1 MDLSNNVQ
9 LAIVLGVVVVV
20 ALILGRGMKVG
31 FKNFF
36 VSVDEKKARDKIEA
50 LNRVDA
56 RNGVIEAVTGTTD
69 TASADVSLLNDS
81 KLDGMK
87 IGPVTGKNTSGT
99 APRG

>member
-1 MDLSNNVQ
+1 MNLSDNVQ
-9 LAIVLGVVVVV
+9 LATLLGVVVVV

-50 LNRVDA
+50 LNRIDA
-56 RNGVIEAVTGTTD
+56 RNGEIAAVTGTTD
-69 TASADVSLLNDS
+69 SAPADVSLLNDS
-81 KLDGMK
+81 KLDGMN
-87 IGPVTGKNTSGT
+87 IGPVTGKTRT